1 MTNMQKIKVGQFVKN
16 TKTGQFG
23 EVVSIN
29 KKRTN
34 AKVEIK
40 DLDSEGN
47 ILSTTTVTSPLVQL
61 KVVQEVEKLGEA
73 IEKAVETTTKTTKE
87 TSDSH
92 KSFAKKGLPKSLSL
106 KQVMNFAQEISKV
119 MLDTM
124 FLKSDTTFLTLQ
136 KQFLDTIND
145 AIKKESK
152 VELITNN
159 KDRIVAQID
168 ALTDT
173 AYFINGTLVELAIE
187 PTYDIVDKP
196 LSTERYPLEN
206 RLFHQVKEFH
216 KVGGHPTPDN
226 ITTIQPKRLVDR
238 FGYTIEEVVELIRA
252 TVTSEEEF
260 TESLDTLIDHV
271 RSHSRELLQGKQE
284 NTSAQKQAEY
294 TNDSLKLTLELI
306 KKGMKLSPNV
316 FSDIVHNANMTK
328 FYIDENGEY
337 YAKIRE
343 SDGKIMKSPDFIAPE
358 PQIIAK
364 INELLGE

>member
-40 DLDSEGN
+40 DLDAEGN
-47 ILSTTTVTSPLVQL
+47 ILSTVTVTSPLVEL

-73 IEKAVETTTKTTKE
+73 IEKAVETTTETTKE
-87 TSDSH
+87 VSDSY

-106 KQVMNFAQEISKV
+106 KQVVNFAKSIVEP
-119 MLDTM
+119 MLQTLYLESDSN
-124 FLKSDTTFLTLQ
+124 FLRNQ
-136 KQFLDTIND
+136 KHFLDTIDD
-145 AIKKESK
+145 AIEKESK
-152 VELITNN
+152 VDLLTDN

-187 PTYDIVDKP
+187 PIYDVVDKT

-216 KVGGHPTPDN
+216 KVGGHPAPEQVTE
-226 ITTIQPKRLVDR
+226 IKAERLVNR

-252 TVTSEEEF
+252 TSDTEEQFTDSVEDLKEKVRVYTRSMFKQKIEKVT
-260 TESLDTLIDHV
+260 
-271 RSHSRELLQGKQE
+271 
-284 NTSAQKQAEY
+284 AQKQAEH
-294 TNDSLKLTLELI
+294 TNESLNLTLGLI
-306 KKGMKLSPNV
+306 KKGMNLSPNV